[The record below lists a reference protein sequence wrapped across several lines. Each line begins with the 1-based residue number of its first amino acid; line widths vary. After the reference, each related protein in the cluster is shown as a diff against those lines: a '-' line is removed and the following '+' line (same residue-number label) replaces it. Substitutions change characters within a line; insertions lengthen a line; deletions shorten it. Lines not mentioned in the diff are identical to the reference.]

1 VLYCDSVCLLPPIGT
16 SDHAVVSLSLCVSL
30 QHQTSCSTIGNQT
43 RPNYAKADWSSICCF
58 LSAINCSNVFCSC
71 TSTEEYWDAFVSVID
86 ECVNNFVPHFRPTV
100 YTTNVKH
107 YPSHIRK
114 LLLSS
119 WKLYRQ
125 FRSKELLV
133 KYKEISQLCSNS
145 KKY

>member
-1 VLYCDSVCLLPPIGT
+1 MLYCDSVCLLPPIGT

-114 LLLSS
+114 LLLKNVQVGSCIYS
-119 WKLYRQ
+119 LGQKNYW
-125 FRSKELLV
+125 
-133 KYKEISQLCSNS
+133 
-145 KKY
+145 